1 MVLGYILVVLYRLKD
16 VVLDILELDK
26 KSFGQEVE
34 ARCIN
39 LLSGDGSAESIRSE
53 LISIFQ
59 LIASTGNSTYKNV
72 EGIDTYILEKGNTEV
87 IAIWRR
93 IRYIIYL
100 YIEPLETF
108 LPVDDST
115 LQDFMTT
122 EMYQAEMDR
131 RTKTLLSNGNITSQ
145 FWFIRY
151 FSLVNDV
158 FYGLRKIK
166 REKNV
171 ERLIRVLSLPRAD
184 LALIDEF
191 QLLKKGASTV
201 VLRKQLSRVAI
212 TQEQFEEKLQCYF
225 CFEEYRVGE
234 LVTSL
239 SCSHLYHT
247 DCIKLWLPIEKTC
260 PCCRRRVDFIKDF
273 PLNTF
278 ILNHH
283 IF

>member
-72 EGIDTYILEKGNTEV
+72 EGIDTYILEK
-87 IAIWRR
+87 A
-93 IRYIIYL
+93 
-100 YIEPLETF
+100 F